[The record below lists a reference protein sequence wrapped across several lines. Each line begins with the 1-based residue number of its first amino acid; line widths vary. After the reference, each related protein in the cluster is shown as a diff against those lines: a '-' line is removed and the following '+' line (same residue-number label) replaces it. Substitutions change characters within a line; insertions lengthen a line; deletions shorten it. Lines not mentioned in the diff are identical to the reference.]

1 MPEPLRLSQPGLRVL
16 RAFLQAFS
24 EDVRAELVGA
34 DLMKAA
40 RIASGTLYP
49 ILLRLERAGVLTS
62 RWESESP
69 QALGRPRRRFYKLT
83 ASGVEVAREAL
94 SDLSFPSVAPTPNET

>member
-1 MPEPLRLSQPGLRVL
+1 MPEQLRLSQPGLRVL

-62 RWESESP
+62 RWESDSP
-69 QALGRPRRRFYKLT
+69 QTLGRPRRRFYRLT
-83 ASGVEVAREAL
+83 AFGVEVAREAL
-94 SDLSFPSVAPTPNET
+94 SDLSLPSAAPTPSET